1 MADVTDR
8 LFSKRFSGKLALL
21 SHPFRQPRS
30 NDCVMTK
37 LRRKRNA
44 NTDFFNSRPGQLPR
58 CLGAVYLRARIN
70 SALRVTRQCDW
81 GKKVGAGGGGGEGR
95 GQKERK
101 EEEEQEKQERER
113 EGVNLREC
121 ERERG
126 REGERE
132 RGEGK
137 RKREFRFVHCLETCL
152 AGRRGDVEAR

>member
-81 GKKVGAGGGGGEGR
+81 GKKVGAGGGGGGGGR
-95 GQKERK
+95 GEGAER
-101 EEEEQEKQERER
+101 EERRRRAGEARER
-113 EGVNLREC
+113 EG
-121 ERERG
+121 G
-126 REGERE
+126 
-132 RGEGK
+132 
-137 RKREFRFVHCLETCL
+137 
-152 AGRRGDVEAR
+152 